1 MSNVFSGEDRQ
12 IELEQQPAECSYYC
26 PTPEQIRVECQR
38 IQAEWSEREF
48 WCRAGYEDGKPRWQP
63 PISEAPIGDD

>member
-1 MSNVFSGEDRQ
+1 MKDIFSGQGLFIEHEQRQ
-12 IELEQQPAECSYYC
+12 TESSQYC

-48 WCRAGYEDGKPRWQP
+48 WRRAGYDDGKPRWQP
-63 PISEAPIGDD
+63 PVTQAPSGDY